1 MLLNVPKQTAPYGSW
16 ESTLGAERLA
26 EAGIR
31 FGQLAVVGDSVL
43 WSEGRAAEGGRNVV
57 VECAA
62 HERCIDRFPAPFDSR
77 TRVHE
82 YGGGAFVAAADG
94 ELFFSH
100 DADQRLYRCRPGAAP
115 VPITAPGRRRY
126 ADAIV
131 DAPRQRLVAVRED
144 HGDDAARRAPP
155 ARQEAVNTLVAIDLV
170 AGSGTGAET
179 VLAAGHDFYASPR
192 LSPDGRHLAWLAWNH
207 PQMPWSGSTLW
218 VAALDPAGTPGEPR
232 RVAGGAAES
241 IFQPEWSPS
250 GELHFASD
258 RTGWWNLYAER
269 GGSVQLLMP
278 AMQAEFGEPQWQF
291 GMSMYGFEP
300 SGSIVC
306 VVDEGGRSQLARI
319 DPAGTFTRIATRFC
333 MLRQLRVGKGYVAF
347 IGASET
353 QAESVVRLD
362 PSTGR
367 DEVLRCS
374 NPIALAPDDI
384 AVAEAIDF
392 PSTGGTVAH
401 AFFYAPKNARHAGPV
416 AERPPLLVVSHGGP
430 TSATSAALKPA
441 LQFWTQRGFAVVD
454 VNYGGSTGYGRAYRE
469 RLDGQ
474 WGVVDV
480 DDVVAAARF
489 LVARDDV
496 DGARLAIRGSS
507 AGGYTTL
514 AALAFRSV
522 FQAGASHY
530 GVSDLESLARE
541 THKFESRYL
550 DSLVGPWPERADL
563 YRARSPIH
571 FAGQLSSALILLQ
584 GAEDKA
590 VPPAQA
596 ETMYRAVRARGL
608 PVAYLLFPGEQHGFR
623 RAESIRRA
631 LEAELYFYGRI
642 FGFTPAGRV
651 DPVTIE
657 NLPAA

>member
-1 MLLNVPKQTAPYGSW
+1 MTAKQTAPYGSW
-16 ESTLGAERLA
+16 ESPLGAERLA

-31 FGQLAVVGDSVL
+31 FGQLALVGDSVL

-57 VECAA
+57 VECVA
-62 HERCIDRFPAPFDSR
+62 HGCCIDRVPAPFDAR

-82 YGGGAFVAAADG
+82 YGGGAFAVAADG

-100 DADQRLYRCRPGAAP
+100 DADQRIYRCRNGEAP
-115 VPITAPGRRRY
+115 VPVTAPGRRRY
-126 ADAIV
+126 ADALV
-131 DAPRQRLVAVRED
+131 DTPRQRLVAVRED
-144 HGDDAARRAPP
+144 HGADAARLPPP
-155 ARQEAVNTLVAIDLV
+155 ARQEAVNTLVAIDL
-170 AGSGTGAET
+170 STGTET
-179 VLAAGHDFYASPR
+179 LLAAGHDFYASPR
-192 LSPDGRHLAWLAWNH
+192 LSPDGRHLAWLTWDH
-207 PQMPWSGSTLW
+207 PQMPWTGSTLW
-218 VAALDPAGTPGEPR
+218 VAPLDAAGVPQPPR
-232 RVAGGAAES
+232 RVAGSESES
-241 IFQPEWSPS
+241 IFQPEWSPA

-258 RTGWWNLYAER
+258 RTLWWNIYRER
-269 GGSVQLLMP
+269 DGAVLPLLPPM
-278 AMQAEFGEPQWQF
+278 AAEFGEPQWQF
-291 GMSMYGFEP
+291 GMSMFGFEA
-300 SGSIVC
+300 SGSLAC
-306 VVDEGGRSQLARI
+306 VLDEGGRSQLARI
-319 DPAGTFTRIATRFC
+319 DADGTFTRIATRFC
-333 MLRQLRVGKGYVAF
+333 TLRQLRVGKGYLAF

-353 QAESVVRLD
+353 EAESVVRLD
-362 PSTGR
+362 LATGR
-367 DEVLRCS
+367 DDILRCS
-374 NPIALAPDDI
+374 NAIALAPDDI
-384 AVAEAIDF
+384 SVAEAIDF
-392 PSTGGTVAH
+392 PSAGGAVAH
-401 AFFYAPKNARHAGPV
+401 AFFHAPKNARYAGP
-416 AERPPLLVVSHGGP
+416 AGERPPLLVVSHGGP
-430 TSATSAALKPA
+430 TSTTSAALKLA

-480 DDVVAAARF
+480 DDVVAAAQF
-489 LVARDDV
+489 LVARGDV

-522 FQAGASHY
+522 FHAGASHY

-563 YRARSPIH
+563 YRERSPIH
-571 FAGQLSSALILLQ
+571 FAERLSSALILLQ

-590 VPPAQA
+590 VPPSQA

-623 RAESIRRA
+623 RAETIRRA

-642 FGFTPAGRV
+642 FGFTPAGTL